1 MASITTDATK
11 HKNDTAQ
18 RILDSSLELV
28 ARRGYAGVSVRDIA
42 EHAGVKKALVF
53 YHYENK
59 AQLLDKLL
67 EHYYTSY
74 QEALRAGVREEG
86 TLTERLHR
94 LLDANLDFI
103 EENLDYVRLVQTEV
117 AFEGEHLELIRNG
130 ITLLFTAAAEVLE
143 GQLAPHGHLALR
155 HLFISF
161 SGMINTYFLQA
172 RALEPLWDGN
182 PLSVAKLRERRAHL
196 HWVMDA
202 LVSALFRE

>member
-18 RILDSSLELV
+18 RILDSSLELF

-74 QEALRAGVREEG
+74 QEALRAGVRE
-86 TLTERLHR
+86 
-94 LLDANLDFI
+94 
-103 EENLDYVRLVQTEV
+103 
-117 AFEGEHLELIRNG
+117 
-130 ITLLFTAAAEVLE
+130 
-143 GQLAPHGHLALR
+143 
-155 HLFISF
+155 
-161 SGMINTYFLQA
+161 
-172 RALEPLWDGN
+172 
-182 PLSVAKLRERRAHL
+182 
-196 HWVMDA
+196 
-202 LVSALFRE
+202 